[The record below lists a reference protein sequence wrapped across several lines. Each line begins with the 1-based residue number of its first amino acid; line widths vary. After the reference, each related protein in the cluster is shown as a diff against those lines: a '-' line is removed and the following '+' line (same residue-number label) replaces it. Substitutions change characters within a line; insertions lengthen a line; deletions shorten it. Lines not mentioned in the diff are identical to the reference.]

1 MKMSNEAGEAHG
13 GAAAPALRCIVCFGR
28 YDLAARLP
36 RRLHCGHTF
45 CQACVKRLDAVI
57 NEQVWIPCPQ
67 CRQNTPRPRGGAAA
81 LDLDLACFLAL
92 KTHAGSAPR
101 LAEAA
106 SSGEMAAA
114 GGEMAAAS
122 GEMAAADGGKS
133 TWAAGKEVAGADAWP
148 HGGLA
153 EPRFHRHG
161 NCCKPLSYWLCC
173 CCPRRS

>member
-1 MKMSNEAGEAHG
+1 MSEEAEEARG
-13 GAAAPALRCIVCFGR
+13 GSAAAPRCTVCFGR

-67 CRQNTPRPRGGAAA
+67 CRQNTPRPRGGATA
-81 LDLDLACFLAL
+81 LDLDLTSFLAL

-101 LAEAA
+101 
-106 SSGEMAAA
+106 SGEGASTGKAAA
-114 GGEMAAAS
+114 R
-122 GEMAAADGGKS
+122 DGKT
-133 TWAAGKEVAGADAWP
+133 TWASKDVGGADAWS

-153 EPRFHRHG
+153 QPRFHCHG
-161 NCCKPLSYWLCC
+161 DCCKPLSYWLCC
-173 CCPRRS
+173 CCLGRG